1 VACGRAQIIEEKTYE
16 REGASHGKG
25 NMGRLG
31 EHHRRG
37 LVGVPHLSIINNHE
51 QKERKQGIIGTKVID
66 LDSGLPLWQ

>member
-1 VACGRAQIIEEKTYE
+1 
-16 REGASHGKG
+16 
-25 NMGRLG
+25 MGRLG